1 MGKTY
6 FASDFH
12 LGVDAVESSAARE
25 KRIVQWL
32 DEISADADAIYLLG
46 DLFDYWFEYGQ
57 AVPRGF
63 TRILGK
69 LAELRDRDIPIYA
82 FTGNH
87 DMWMFG
93 YFEQELNIP
102 VYKKPIRRTI
112 GGKEFMLGHGDGLGP
127 GDHGY
132 KFIKKVFASP
142 TMQWLFARIHP
153 NTGIRLM
160 KFFSGQSR
168 DMTSV
173 PDFLGEDREW
183 LIQYCNKVI
192 ETEDVNYFV
201 FGHRHI
207 PLDYLLKNGKS
218 RYINLGDWIKHY
230 SYAVFDGD
238 DVTLERYWK
247 PESVDTPTSD
257 K

>member
-12 LGVDAVESSAARE
+12 LGVDAVETSAERE
-25 KRIVQWL
+25 KRIVKWL
-32 DEISADADAIYLLG
+32 EEISTDADAIYLLG

-63 TRILGK
+63 TRLLGK

-93 YFEQELNIP
+93 YFEQELDIP
-102 VYKKPIRRTI
+102 VFKKPIRRTI
-112 GGKEFMLGHGDGLGP
+112 ADKKFVIGHGDGLGP

-142 TMQWLFARIHP
+142 ALQWLFARIHP

-173 PDFLGEDREW
+173 PEFLGEDREW
-183 LIQYCNKVI
+183 LIQYANQVI
-192 ETEDVNYFV
+192 HSEEVDYFV

-207 PLDYLLKNGKS
+207 PIDHLLNNGKS
-218 RYINLGDWIKHY
+218 RYLNLGDWITHY
-230 SYAVFDGD
+230 TYAVFDGED
-238 DVTLERYWK
+238 LKLDSFAEVRGFV
-247 PESVDTPTSD
+247 S
-257 K
+257 